1 VIRSIAIASGLGVTS
16 AYSWLKIPV
25 AEEMERVAESFTLP
39 VLDRLPTPCLVV
51 DAAAATRN
59 IQRCAAFF
67 SGHPAALRPHFKAHK
82 CTTLMRQ
89 QLAAGGCSGVACQT
103 SWEALVLARAG
114 FPDILIANQVVDAAA
129 LGELAQ
135 AAAIARLT
143 VAVDD
148 AAQVDLLATV
158 ARGRGVSLGVLI
170 ELDVG
175 AGRCGLPFGDASL
188 VPLAERIARQ
198 DRLSF
203 RGLQAYE
210 GHAVHRDSREVR
222 ATLVRQAAHQVRHE
236 QARLTAAGF
245 DCEIISGGGTGTYD
259 LAAQAGALTEIQAGS
274 YVLMDGR
281 YGTLDLPFEPAL
293 YCVTTVI
300 SRRGSRAV
308 LNAGLKELTVEYGMP
323 AIQAPGA
330 RITALSDEH
339 AQVRL
344 APGPGDLAVGDKV
357 LVIPAHVDPA
367 VNLYDRLFAWDG
379 DTVTEW
385 EVDGRRRYRLT
396 GD

>member
-1 VIRSIAIASGLGVTS
+1 MIDV
-16 AYSWLKIPV
+16 PP
-25 AEEMERVAESFTLP
+25 P
-39 VLDRLPTPCLVV
+39 VLRHLPTPCLVV
-51 DAAAATRN
+51 DSAAASRN
-59 IQRCAAFF
+59 IQRCAEFF
-67 SGHPAALRPHFKAHK
+67 SGQRAALRPHFKAHK

-89 QLAAGGCSGVACQT
+89 QLAAGSCSGVACQT
-103 SWEALVLARAG
+103 SWEALALARAG
-114 FPDILIANQVVDAAA
+114 FPDILIANQIVDAVALDELAEAAA
-129 LGELAQ
+129 L
-135 AAAIARLT
+135 ARLA
-143 VAVDD
+143 VVVDD
-148 AAQVDLLATV
+148 EAQIDLLAAV
-158 ARGRGVSLGVLI
+158 AGRHRVFISVLI

-175 AGRCGLPFGDASL
+175 AGRCGLPLGDAGL
-188 VPLAERIARQ
+188 VPLAGRIARH

-210 GHAVHRDSREVR
+210 GHAVQRDSREVR
-222 ATLVRQAAHQVRHE
+222 ATLVRQAAHQIQQER
-236 QARLTAAGF
+236 ARLAAAGF

-259 LAAQAGALTEIQAGS
+259 LAAQAGALTEVQAGS

-323 AIQAPGA
+323 AIQAAGA

-344 APGPGDLAVGDKV
+344 APGPSGLAVGDKV
-357 LVIPAHVDPA
+357 LLIPAHVDPA

-379 DTVTEW
+379 SKVTEW

-396 GD
+396 RK

>member
-1 VIRSIAIASGLGVTS
+1 MIDIA
-16 AYSWLKIPV
+16 P
-25 AEEMERVAESFTLP
+25 P
-39 VLDRLPTPCLVV
+39 VLDQLPTPCLVV
-51 DAAAATRN
+51 DSAAASRN

-67 SGHPAALRPHFKAHK
+67 SGQLAALRPHFKAHK

-89 QLAAGGCSGVACQT
+89 QLAAGGCAGVACQT

-129 LGELAQ
+129 LDELAE

-143 VAVDD
+143 VVVDD
-148 AAQVDLLATV
+148 EAQTALLARV
-158 ARGRGVSLGVLI
+158 ASRRQVLIGVLI

-188 VPLAERIARQ
+188 VRIAEQIARH

-222 ATLVRQAAHQVRHE
+222 TTLVRQAAHQVQQER
-236 QARLTAAGF
+236 ARLAAAGF
-245 DCEIISGGGTGTYD
+245 DCEIVSGGGTGTYD
-259 LAAQAGALTEIQAGS
+259 LAAEEGALTEVQAGS

-281 YGTLDLPFEPAL
+281 YGTLDLPFEQAL

-300 SRRGSRAV
+300 SRRRSRAV

-323 AIQAPGA
+323 AIQAAGA

-344 APGPGDLAVGDKV
+344 APEHSSLAVGDKV
-357 LVIPAHVDPA
+357 LLIPAHVDPA

-379 DTVTEW
+379 AAVTEW
-385 EVDGRRRYRLT
+385 DVDGRRRYRLT
-396 GD
+396 RE

>member
-1 VIRSIAIASGLGVTS
+1 VTGVPPS
-16 AYSWLKIPV
+16 
-25 AEEMERVAESFTLP
+25 

-51 DAAAATRN
+51 DSAAAGRN

-67 SGHPAALRPHFKAHK
+67 AGQRAALRPHFKAHK

-89 QLAAGGCSGVACQT
+89 QLAAGGCVGVACQT

-129 LGELAQ
+129 LAELAE

-143 VAVDD
+143 VTVDD
-148 AAQVDLLATV
+148 AAQVDLLATA
-158 ARGRGVSLGVLI
+158 ARGRRVSLDILI

-175 AGRCGLPFGDASL
+175 AGRCGLPFGDVSL
-188 VPLAERIARQ
+188 VPIAERIARH

-222 ATLVRQAAHQVRHE
+222 ATLVRQAAHQVQQER
-236 QARLTAAGF
+236 ARLAAAGF

-259 LAAQAGALTEIQAGS
+259 LAADAGALTEVQAGS

-323 AIQAPGA
+323 AIQAAGA

-344 APGPGDLAVGDKV
+344 APGHGDLAVGDKV
-357 LVIPAHVDPA
+357 LLIPAHVDPA

-379 DTVTEW
+379 TTVAEW
-385 EVDGRRRYRLT
+385 DVDGRRRYRLSRP
-396 GD
+396 

>member
-1 VIRSIAIASGLGVTS
+1 MMDL
-16 AYSWLKIPV
+16 PP
-25 AEEMERVAESFTLP
+25 P
-39 VLDRLPTPCLVV
+39 VLDQLPTPCMVV

-67 SGHPAALRPHFKAHK
+67 SGQRTALRPHFKAHK

-89 QLAAGGCSGVACQT
+89 QLDAGSCAGVACQT

-129 LGELAQ
+129 LDELAR
-135 AAAIARLT
+135 AAAIATLT
-143 VAVDD
+143 VVVDD
-148 AAQVDLLATV
+148 GPQLDLLARV
-158 ARGRGVSLGVLI
+158 ASRHRVPIGVLV

-175 AGRCGLPFGDASL
+175 AGRCGLPFGDAGL
-188 VPLAERIARQ
+188 IPLAGQAARH

-222 ATLVRQAAHQVRHE
+222 TTLVHQAAAHIQQER
-236 QARLTAAGF
+236 ARLAAAGF

-259 LAAQAGALTEIQAGS
+259 LAAQAGALTEVQAGS

-300 SRRGSRAV
+300 SRRHARAV
-308 LNAGLKELTVEYGMP
+308 LDAGLKELTVEYGMP
-323 AIQAPGA
+323 VIQAPGA
-330 RITALSDEH
+330 RVTALSDEH
-339 AQVRL
+339 AQVSL
-344 APGPGDLAVGDKV
+344 AAGHTGLAVGDKV
-357 LVIPAHVDPA
+357 LLIPAHVDPA
-367 VNLYDRLFAWDG
+367 VNLYDRLFAWHG
-379 DTVTEW
+379 SEFTEW
-385 EVDGRRRYRLT
+385 DVDGRRHYRLT
-396 GD
+396 REDRV

>member
-1 VIRSIAIASGLGVTS
+1 VTGV
-16 AYSWLKIPV
+16 P
-25 AEEMERVAESFTLP
+25 RP
-39 VLDRLPTPCLVV
+39 VLDLLPTPCLVV
-51 DAAAATRN
+51 DAAAARRN

-67 SGHPAALRPHFKAHK
+67 SGQQAALRPHFKAHK

-89 QLAAGGCSGVACQT
+89 QLAAGGCAGVACQV
-103 SWEALVLARAG
+103 SWEAQVLARAG
-114 FPDILIANQVVDAAA
+114 FPDILIANQVVDPVA
-129 LGELAQ
+129 LGELAE

-143 VAVDD
+143 VVVDD
-148 AAQVDLLATV
+148 EAQVDLLAR
-158 ARGRGVSLGVLI
+158 AASQRGVSIGVLI

-188 VPLAERIARQ
+188 VPLAGQIARH

-222 ATLVRQAAHQVRHE
+222 TTLVRQAAHQVRQE
-236 QARLTAAGF
+236 RARLAAAGF

-259 LAAQAGALTEIQAGS
+259 LAAAAGALTEVQAGS

-281 YGTLDLPFEPAL
+281 YGTLDLPFEQAL
-293 YCVTTVI
+293 YCVATVI
-300 SRRGSRAV
+300 SRRHSRAV

-323 AIQAPGA
+323 AIQAAGA

-344 APGPGDLAVGDKV
+344 APGHGGLAVGDKV
-357 LVIPAHVDPA
+357 LLIPAHVDPA
-367 VNLYDRLFAWDG
+367 VNLYDRLFVWEAG
-379 DTVTEW
+379 AVTEW
-385 EVDGRRRYRLT
+385 DVDGRRRYRLSPAA
-396 GD
+396 G

>member
-1 VIRSIAIASGLGVTS
+1 MIDVPPR
-16 AYSWLKIPV
+16 
-25 AEEMERVAESFTLP
+25 
-39 VLDRLPTPCLVV
+39 VLDQLPTPCLVV
-51 DAAAATRN
+51 DSAAASRN

-67 SGHPAALRPHFKAHK
+67 SGQRAALRPHFKAHK

-89 QLAAGGCSGVACQT
+89 QLAAGGCAGVACQA

-114 FPDILIANQVVDAAA
+114 FPDILVANQVVDAAA
-129 LGELAQ
+129 LDELAA

-143 VAVDD
+143 VVVDD
-148 AAQVDLLATV
+148 EAQVGLLASV
-158 ARGRGVSLGVLI
+158 AGQRGVLIGVLI

-188 VPLAERIARQ
+188 VRIAEQIARH

-222 ATLVRQAAHQVRHE
+222 TTLVRQAAHQVQQER
-236 QARLTAAGF
+236 ARLAAAGF

-259 LAAQAGALTEIQAGS
+259 LAAEEGALTEVQAGS

-281 YGTLDLPFEPAL
+281 YGTLDLPFEQAL

-300 SRRGSRAV
+300 SRRRSRAV

-323 AIQAPGA
+323 AIQAAGA

-344 APGPGDLAVGDKV
+344 APEHSSLAVGDKV
-357 LVIPAHVDPA
+357 LLIPAHVDPA

-379 DTVTEW
+379 AAVTEW
-385 EVDGRRRYRLT
+385 DVDGRRRYRLT
-396 GD
+396 RE

>member
-1 VIRSIAIASGLGVTS
+1 VIDV
-16 AYSWLKIPV
+16 PP
-25 AEEMERVAESFTLP
+25 P
-39 VLDRLPTPCLVV
+39 VLDLLPTPCLVV
-51 DAAAATRN
+51 DSAAAGRN
-59 IQRCAAFF
+59 IGRCAAFF
-67 SGHPAALRPHFKAHK
+67 SGQRAALRPHFKAHK

-89 QLAAGGCSGVACQT
+89 QLDAGGCAGVACQA

-114 FPDILIANQVVDAAA
+114 FSDILIANQVVDAAA
-129 LGELAQ
+129 LDELAA

-143 VAVDD
+143 VVVDD
-148 AAQVDLLATV
+148 EAQVDLLARV
-158 ARGRGVSLGVLI
+158 ADRRGVLIGVLI

-188 VPLAERIARQ
+188 VRIAEQIARH

-222 ATLVRQAAHQVRHE
+222 ATLVRQAAHQIQQER
-236 QARLTAAGF
+236 ARLAAAGF
-245 DCEIISGGGTGTYD
+245 GCEIVSGGGTGTYD
-259 LAAQAGALTEIQAGS
+259 LAAEAGALTEVQAGS

-281 YGTLDLPFEPAL
+281 YGTLGLPFEQAL

-300 SRRGSRAV
+300 SRRRSRAV

-323 AIQAPGA
+323 AIQAAGA

-344 APGPGDLAVGDKV
+344 APGQGGLAVGDKV
-357 LVIPAHVDPA
+357 LLIPAHVDPA

-379 DTVTEW
+379 SAVTEW
-385 EVDGRRRYRLT
+385 DVDGRRRYRLT
-396 GD
+396 RE

>member
-1 VIRSIAIASGLGVTS
+1 MTTGVTGVPP
-16 AYSWLKIPV
+16 A
-25 AEEMERVAESFTLP
+25 
-39 VLDRLPTPCLVV
+39 VLARLPTPCLVV
-51 DAAAATRN
+51 DAAAASRN

-67 SGHPAALRPHFKAHK
+67 AGQQAALRPHFKAHK

-89 QLAAGGCSGVACQT
+89 QLAAGGCAGVACQT

-129 LGELAQ
+129 LDELAE

-143 VAVDD
+143 VVVDD
-148 AAQVDLLATV
+148 AVQVDLLAV
-158 ARGRGVSLGVLI
+158 AAGRHGVSVDVLI

-175 AGRCGLPFGDASL
+175 AGRCGLPFGDADL
-188 VPLAERIARQ
+188 IPLAERITRQ
-198 DRLSF
+198 DRLGF

-210 GHAVHRDSREVR
+210 GHAMHRDSREVR

-236 QARLTAAGF
+236 RDRLATAGF
-245 DCEIISGGGTGTYD
+245 DCEIVSGGGTGTYD
-259 LAAQAGALTEIQAGS
+259 LAAEEGALTEVQAGS
-274 YVLMDGR
+274 YVLMDRR

-293 YCVTTVI
+293 YCATTVI

-323 AIQAPGA
+323 AIQAAGA

-344 APGPGDLAVGDKV
+344 PAGAGGTGGSLAVGDKV
-357 LVIPAHVDPA
+357 LLIPAHVDPA

-379 DTVTEW
+379 NEVTEW

-396 GD
+396 RA